1 MQVKRT
7 NEIGNV
13 YHEFKGIENELE
25 PCWFDRNEEVRVT
38 LFRED
43 GAVAVAF
50 SGAGE
55 GEVACEEEL
64 DGVFDEDNK
73 TLLLYFVRFP
83 LLAPW
88 HSFVDERDYRDMVLE
103 RLCIE
108 VSFVKHTKPQT
119 RACRLS
125 DAEFMF
131 HLSNTAHITRAE
143 SRTELDD
150 EQTCVRS
157 PGCAHPVG
165 ALMAARRTG
174 ATSQACTKHDDV
186 RNGGR
191 RSRHALMRH
200 GEHTPFSSH
209 TSARLRAPASA
220 GGER

>member
-1 MQVKRT
+1 MAVDLALLSRLHRAELAGFPPPLHRWSREEPRSSGSYTFLVEVYDAEDKLVYAAAAVQVKRT

-13 YHEFKGIENELE
+13 YHVFKGHENELE
-25 PCWFDRNEEVRVT
+25 PCWFDGNEEVRVT

-50 SGAGE
+50 SGAGD
-55 GEVACEEEL
+55 GEVVCEEEL

-73 TLLLYFVRFP
+73 TVLLYFVRFP

-131 HLSNTAHITRAE
+131 YLSNTAHITRAE

-150 EQTCVRS
+150 EQT
-157 PGCAHPVG
+157 AY
-165 ALMAARRTG
+165 ALQAARIPW
-174 ATSQACTKHDDV
+174 V
-186 RNGGR
+186 
-191 RSRHALMRH
+191 L
-200 GEHTPFSSH
+200 
-209 TSARLRAPASA
+209 
-220 GGER
+220 